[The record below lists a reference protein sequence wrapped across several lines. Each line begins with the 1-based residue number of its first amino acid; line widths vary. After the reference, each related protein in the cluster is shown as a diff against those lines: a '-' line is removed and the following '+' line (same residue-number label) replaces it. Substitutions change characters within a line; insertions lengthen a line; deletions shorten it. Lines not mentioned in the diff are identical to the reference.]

1 MKFLII
7 CFAVLASV
15 NSFSQE
21 SVVVPDPYSDSLQAE
36 EIYDIVEVS
45 AEYPGGVEKLMKYI
59 MTNINYPPETNGY
72 SSQGTVYVGFVIEMN
87 GSITNV
93 KILKGIQAD
102 LDKEAK
108 RVVKDMPNW
117 KPGQNRGKV
126 VRSRCTLPIKFRM

>member
-21 SVVVPDPYSDSLQAE
+21 SVVVPDAYSDSLQAE

-72 SSQGTVYVGFVIEMN
+72 SSQGTVYVRFVIEMN

-108 RVVKDMPNW
+108 RVVKDMPDW

>member
-7 CFAVLASV
+7 CFAVLASL

-21 SVVVPDPYSDSLQAE
+21 PVVVPDPYSDSLQAE

-117 KPGQNRGKV
+117 KPGQNRGEV